1 VSLLPIAANSWSGQV
16 LSRSSSR
23 VRSPGNS
30 TDAVALRSQ
39 TALTGSD
46 QPRTIRQ
53 REQGRPR
60 VHSGTYCVLSGPC
73 FVIRASRPALA
84 RPERRASESDG
95 LGAEAAAR
103 AAPWG
108 RLETVQKL
116 LTRGLAGGLA
126 QAGVRQADRQV
137 RQARARDQRVLADR
151 PDRLGL
157 ISARVI
163 AGRRRAIHPFPRRR
177 CARTRISSP
186 CVQMGRHTEKY
197 CAGKGQ

>member
-1 VSLLPIAANSWSGQV
+1 MSLLPIAANSWSGQV

-84 RPERRASESDG
+84 RPERERQRERRPGRRGGGASG
-95 LGAEAAAR
+95 PA
-103 AAPWG
+103 G
-108 RLETVQKL
+108 RLETVQKV
-116 LTRGLAGGLA
+116 LTRRSRSRSRSRDLGRIGKVARRPPRASHPVAEQRSPSRALAALARWA
-126 QAGVRQADRQV
+126 QAQSRAPHRSH
-137 RQARARDQRVLADR
+137 RARLD
-151 PDRLGL
+151 
-157 ISARVI
+157 
-163 AGRRRAIHPFPRRR
+163 F
-177 CARTRISSP
+177 
-186 CVQMGRHTEKY
+186 
-197 CAGKGQ
+197 